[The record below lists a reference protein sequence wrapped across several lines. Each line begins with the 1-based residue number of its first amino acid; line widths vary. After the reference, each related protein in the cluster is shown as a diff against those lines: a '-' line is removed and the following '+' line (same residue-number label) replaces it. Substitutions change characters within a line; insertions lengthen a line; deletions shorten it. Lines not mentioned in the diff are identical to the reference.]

1 MGFCEDSN
9 KSTGETQIKAFKRKA
24 IKPILDVISYHL
36 NTQLLTEFFDNASPR
51 DIPVEFVFD
60 EYDVGEDIQK
70 HALLEKQIQMGIKT
84 PIMVAKELG
93 IDTTELEKEQQKQ
106 KQKDE
111 EKEQEVME
119 SENDDNDNDNDNP
132 KKEKEEKSL
141 PNPLKEI
148 DNYIDKIGDD
158 ISNAIGGLSDY
169 DLKY

>member
-1 MGFCEDSN
+1 
-9 KSTGETQIKAFKRKA
+9 
-24 IKPILDVISYHL
+24 
-36 NTQLLTEFFDNASPR
+36 
-51 DIPVEFVFD
+51 
-60 EYDVGEDIQK
+60 
-70 HALLEKQIQMGIKT
+70 MGIKT

-106 KQKDE
+106 KDE
-111 EKEQEVME
+111 EQEGTE
-119 SENDDNDNDNDNP
+119 SDNDNDNDNDND